1 MPGVCSPAARG
12 ARMKTTAGAGLEVDT
27 CAAVAARCDSEGAR
41 RASPSANPVPPTP
54 QEGGPCAGPESS
66 RDTTPSSKDSS
77 FSPMSEASYFQSGAA
92 QSVSERRRAC
102 SSVAESAL
110 AGGSSSSSSSSS
122 SLSESAGAH
131 RDSLSAFSA
140 LCLSE
145 VECSA
150 AGSSRLALGSA
161 SSSPV
166 ASEPSEARGAGSVS
180 GAGAGAGAGTGV
192 GGALPALP
200 TPPLPPTS
208 KSAGSSDSKS
218 NTSGGS
224 SSCNSSVSLRDD
236 SGSSGRSSPSGLGE
250 EDRVVASPSLA
261 AHYHSY
267 SADDLAL
274 HVSIAQGGL
283 QRIRREAQTA
293 QVSLKD
299 IVDMFG
305 SSIANMA
312 AEGDEEVR
320 RRGWGCHQPI
330 RAFDGSVV
338 PKISVSDYLWR
349 IVRALNAHSDPAL
362 FASDGSDLSRITA
375 AMSFDHLDNQADGTC
390 SAAPATGPAAESAAA
405 ADDAAAV
412 APGDDLLVPAAQ
424 RASTSTSASASASTS
439 TSTSQPLEGE
449 NSAMGRG
456 LRCLLLAFV
465 YIDRVCT
472 RCPQAFRITRL
483 SVHRVILSAI
493 YLATKFTD
501 DTLPKAHWTFAKL
514 GGVSCRELMMLEE
527 TFCRLIDFR
536 FYLTESEYQV
546 HAMEMLRNAV
556 RSVRHLKEARQRLA
570 QAQQAQQPAA
580 ALHLSEPL
588 A

>member
-1 MPGVCSPAARG
+1 MPGECLPAARG
-12 ARMKTTAGAGLEVDT
+12 ARMKTAAGVGLEVDT

-41 RASPSANPVPPTP
+41 RASPSADPVPPTP
-54 QEGGPCAGPESS
+54 QGGGIYTGPESS

-77 FSPMSEASYFQSGAA
+77 FSPMSEASYFSSGAA
-92 QSVSERRRAC
+92 QCASERRGAC

-110 AGGSSSSSSSSS
+110 AGGSSSSSSSSPSAS
-122 SLSESAGAH
+122 SCAH

-145 VECSA
+145 VASSA

-166 ASEPSEARGAGSVS
+166 ASEPSGARGAGS
-180 GAGAGAGAGTGV
+180 GAGGV
-192 GGALPALP
+192 LPALP

-218 NTSGGS
+218 NTSGS
-224 SSCNSSVSLRDD
+224 RSTCNTSVSLRDD
-236 SGSSGRSSPSGLGE
+236 SSSSGRSSPSAMGE

-312 AEGDEEVR
+312 AEGDDEVR

-375 AMSFDHLDNQADGTC
+375 AVSFDHLDNQADGAS
-390 SAAPATGPAAESAAA
+390 SAVPATGPAAESVAA
-405 ADDAAAV
+405 ADDAATV

-424 RASTSTSASASASTS
+424 RASASTSTS

-472 RCPQAFRITRL
+472 RCSQAFRITRL

-570 QAQQAQQPAA
+570 QAQQRQQQPAA
-580 ALHLSEPL
+580 LNLSELL

>member
-1 MPGVCSPAARG
+1 MPGEFSAAARG
-12 ARMKTTAGAGLEVDT
+12 TRMKAASGVGLEVDT
-27 CAAVAARCDSEGAR
+27 CAAVSALVDSESAR
-41 RASPSANPVPPTP
+41 RVSSCTDPVPPTP
-54 QEGGPCAGPESS
+54 QGAGPCAGSEFS
-66 RDTTPSSKDSS
+66 RDTTPSSKDST
-77 FSPMSEASYFQSGAA
+77 FSPMSDASSYFSSGAA
-92 QSVSERRRAC
+92 QCASERHPANARSPRC
-102 SSVAESAL
+102 KSATEG
-110 AGGSSSSSSSSS
+110 ASAGSSSSSSP
-122 SLSESAGAH
+122 SAASVAY
-131 RDSLSAFSA
+131 RDSLSAFST

-145 VECSA
+145 VDSLA
-150 AGSSRLALGSA
+150 AASSRLALGSA
-161 SSSPV
+161 GSSPA
-166 ASEPSEARGAGSVS
+166 ASESASPRVAV
-180 GAGAGAGAGTGV
+180 AGAVAGAV
-192 GGALPALP
+192 GALP
-200 TPPLPPTS
+200 TPPLPPTT
-208 KSAGSSDSKS
+208 K
-218 NTSGGS
+218 S
-224 SSCNSSVSLRDD
+224 SSCNSSLSLRDD
-236 SGSSGRSSPSGLGE
+236 SGSSGRSSPSGMGDDE
-250 EDRVVASPSLA
+250 HVDVSPSLA

-312 AEGDEEVR
+312 AEGDDEVR
-320 RRGWGCHQPI
+320 RRGWGCNQPI

-338 PKISVSDYLWR
+338 PKISVGDYLWR

-375 AMSFDHLDNQADGTC
+375 AMSFDHLDNQADGAS
-390 SAAPATGPAAESAAA
+390 SAAPAIGPAAGAAAVVVATAA
-405 ADDAAAV
+405 ADDA

-424 RASTSTSASASASTS
+424 RNGNSSGNGSSASS
-439 TSTSQPLEGE
+439 SQPLEGE

-556 RSVRHLKEARQRLA
+556 RSVRHLKEAKQRVALA
-570 QAQQAQQPAA
+570 QQQQQHQHQHLP
-580 ALHLSEPL
+580 LHLPEPL

>member
-1 MPGVCSPAARG
+1 
-12 ARMKTTAGAGLEVDT
+12 
-27 CAAVAARCDSEGAR
+27 
-41 RASPSANPVPPTP
+41 
-54 QEGGPCAGPESS
+54 
-66 RDTTPSSKDSS
+66 
-77 FSPMSEASYFQSGAA
+77 
-92 QSVSERRRAC
+92 
-102 SSVAESAL
+102 
-110 AGGSSSSSSSSS
+110 
-122 SLSESAGAH
+122 
-131 RDSLSAFSA
+131 
-140 LCLSE
+140 
-145 VECSA
+145 
-150 AGSSRLALGSA
+150 
-161 SSSPV
+161 
-166 ASEPSEARGAGSVS
+166 
-180 GAGAGAGAGTGV
+180 
-192 GGALPALP
+192 
-200 TPPLPPTS
+200 
-208 KSAGSSDSKS
+208 
-218 NTSGGS
+218 
-224 SSCNSSVSLRDD
+224 
-236 SGSSGRSSPSGLGE
+236 
-250 EDRVVASPSLA
+250 
-261 AHYHSY
+261 
-267 SADDLAL
+267 
-274 HVSIAQGGL
+274 
-283 QRIRREAQTA
+283 
-293 QVSLKD
+293 
-299 IVDMFG
+299 MFG

-312 AEGDEEVR
+312 AEGDDEVR

-330 RAFDGSVV
+330 RAFEGSVV

-375 AMSFDHLDNQADGTC
+375 AMSFDHLENQADGAS

-405 ADDAAAV
+405 ADENV
-412 APGDDLLVPAAQ
+412 APGDDLLMPAAQ
-424 RASTSTSASASASTS
+424 RASTS

-465 YIDRVCT
+465 YIDRACT
-472 RCPQAFRITRL
+472 RCPHAFRITRL

-570 QAQQAQQPAA
+570 QAHQQQDPPPPFNQ
-580 ALHLSEPL
+580 SEPL

>member
-1 MPGVCSPAARG
+1 MPGELSAAARG
-12 ARMKTTAGAGLEVDT
+12 TRMKVASGVGLEVDT
-27 CAAVAARCDSEGAR
+27 SAAVAARGESDSAR
-41 RASPSANPVPPTP
+41 RVSSCTDPVAPTP
-54 QEGGPCAGPESS
+54 QGAGPCAGFEFS
-66 RDTTPSSKDSS
+66 RDTTPSSKDST
-77 FSPMSEASYFQSGAA
+77 FSPMSEASYFSSGAA
-92 QSVSERRRAC
+92 QCASERHAANARSPRC
-102 SSVAESAL
+102 ESVTEGAL
-110 AGGSSSSSSSSS
+110 AGSSASS
-122 SLSESAGAH
+122 SLSVS
-131 RDSLSAFSA
+131 
-140 LCLSE
+140 
-145 VECSA
+145 V
-150 AGSSRLALGSA
+150 LGSA
-161 SSSPV
+161 SSSPA
-166 ASEPSEARGAGSVS
+166 ASESAAPRV
-180 GAGAGAGAGTGV
+180 AGAGTCA
-192 GGALPALP
+192 GAGDALP
-200 TPPLPPTS
+200 TPPLPPTT
-208 KSAGSSDSKS
+208 KSFGSDSKS
-218 NTSGGS
+218 NNSGCI
-224 SSCNSSVSLRDD
+224 SSCNSSLSLRDD
-236 SGSSGRSSPSGLGE
+236 SASSGRSSPSGMGDDE
-250 EDRVVASPSLA
+250 HVDVSPSLA

-312 AEGDEEVR
+312 AEGDDDVR
-320 RRGWGCHQPI
+320 RRGWGCNQPI

-375 AMSFDHLDNQADGTC
+375 AMSFDHLDNQADAASSG
-390 SAAPATGPAAESAAA
+390 APASGPAAATAAVIVAAAA
-405 ADDAAAV
+405 ADDA

-424 RASTSTSASASASTS
+424 RNGNGSGNGSSASS
-439 TSTSQPLEGE
+439 SQPLEGE

-556 RSVRHLKEARQRLA
+556 RSVRHLKEAKQRVALA
-570 QAQQAQQPAA
+570 QQQQQQQQHQHLPP
-580 ALHLSEPL
+580 LHLPEPL

>member
-1 MPGVCSPAARG
+1 M
-12 ARMKTTAGAGLEVDT
+12 
-27 CAAVAARCDSEGAR
+27 
-41 RASPSANPVPPTP
+41 
-54 QEGGPCAGPESS
+54 
-66 RDTTPSSKDSS
+66 
-77 FSPMSEASYFQSGAA
+77 
-92 QSVSERRRAC
+92 
-102 SSVAESAL
+102 
-110 AGGSSSSSSSSS
+110 
-122 SLSESAGAH
+122 
-131 RDSLSAFSA
+131 
-140 LCLSE
+140 
-145 VECSA
+145 
-150 AGSSRLALGSA
+150 
-161 SSSPV
+161 
-166 ASEPSEARGAGSVS
+166 
-180 GAGAGAGAGTGV
+180 
-192 GGALPALP
+192 
-200 TPPLPPTS
+200 
-208 KSAGSSDSKS
+208 
-218 NTSGGS
+218 
-224 SSCNSSVSLRDD
+224 
-236 SGSSGRSSPSGLGE
+236 GE

-312 AEGDEEVR
+312 AEGDDEVR

-375 AMSFDHLDNQADGTC
+375 AVSFDHLDNQADGAS
-390 SAAPATGPAAESAAA
+390 SAVPATGPAAESVAA
-405 ADDAAAV
+405 ADDAATV

-424 RASTSTSASASASTS
+424 RASASTSTS

-472 RCPQAFRITRL
+472 RCSQAFRITRL

-570 QAQQAQQPAA
+570 QAQQRQQQPAA
-580 ALHLSEPL
+580 LNLSELL